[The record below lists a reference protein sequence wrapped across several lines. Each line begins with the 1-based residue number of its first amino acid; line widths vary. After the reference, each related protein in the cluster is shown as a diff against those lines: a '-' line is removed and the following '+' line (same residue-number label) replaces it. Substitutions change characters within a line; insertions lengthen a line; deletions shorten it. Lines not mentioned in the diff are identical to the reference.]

1 MGRFSFLGG
10 RLLQL
15 VPVALGITIMV
26 FFLIRLIPGDPA
38 LIILGSHYTPAASA
52 QIRAALGLDQPLWT
66 QYYDF
71 MRNLVHG
78 DLGTSIYYNSSVLS
92 IIFDRLPATLFL
104 TVYSA
109 TLAALI
115 AIPVAVTAAL
125 RKDGIFDQVT
135 RGISLVAFGMPPF
148 WVAIIFILVFSLHL
162 HLFPVSGYGT
172 GFFGH
177 LRYLFL
183 PSLTIAL
190 SFSTVLVR
198 TLRNSVL
205 VVLRAEYVDTARIKG
220 ISRLAVLRGHVLRN
234 ALLSV
239 VTVFGINLAFLISGT
254 VIVEN
259 IFAIP
264 GLGQLLVASITTR
277 DYPMVQGEALCFAVL
292 VILVN
297 LLTDTV
303 YAVLDPRVSYE

>member
-10 RLLQL
+10 RLFQL

-52 QIRAALGLDQPLWT
+52 QIRAELGLDQPLWT

-71 MRNLVHG
+71 MRNLAHG
-78 DLGTSIYYNSSVLS
+78 DLGTSIYYNSPVLS

-104 TVYSA
+104 TVYGA